1 MTATGR
7 HARQAVFAPR
17 GMIFDIQRFCT
28 HDGPGIRT
36 TVFLKGCPLLCPWC
50 HNPESRRGEAEL
62 FFTPRLCIDCRACEE
77 VCPGK
82 SGRKALAG
90 NPRPQACNECLRC
103 AEACPSGAIAVVGR
117 RMSVADVM
125 AEVEKDRV
133 FYQESGGGLTLS
145 GGEPMVQQAFTMAL
159 LEAAGE
165 ANLHTCLETC
175 GAASARAYERVGPLV
190 NLFLWDIKDTH
201 PVRHHEQTGV
211 ALDAVVENLLQVDA
225 AGAATILRCVLIAGV
240 NFTDEHVDGIAAL
253 FGRLKHCLG
262 VTLLPYHPLGTS
274 KRERLGLPPEP
285 PEVHGTPTEPDLAA
299 ARERLRKLGVVFVE
313 Q

>member
-1 MTATGR
+1 MASTGSEPR
-7 HARQAVFAPR
+7 RPSRQTG
-17 GMIFDIQRFCT
+17 GMVFDIQRFCT

-77 VCPGK
+77 ACPGK
-82 SGRKALAG
+82 SGRKTLAAG
-90 NPRPQACNECLRC
+90 PRPQTCNDCLRC

-145 GGEPMVQQAFTMAL
+145 GGEPMVQKDFTGDL
-159 LEAAGE
+159 LAAARTAG
-165 ANLHTCLETC
+165 LHTCLETC
-175 GAASARAYERVGPLV
+175 GAAPQAAYQNVLPLV
-190 NLFLWDIKDTH
+190 NLFLWDVKDTD
-201 PVRHHEQTGV
+201 PARHRQQTGT
-211 ALDAVVENLLQVDA
+211 ALEAVVRNLLQVDA
-225 AGAATILRCVLIAGV
+225 AGGATILRCVLIAGV

-262 VTLLPYHPLGTS
+262 VTLLPYHPLGAS
-274 KRERLGLPPEP
+274 KRERLGLAPEP
-285 PEVHGTPTEPDLAA
+285 ADVHGTPTESDLAA
-299 ARERLRKLGVVFVE
+299 ARERLKKLGVVCAE